1 MQPILIFPHLE
12 VKGEATE
19 ASNSDNETPTE
30 ALLSAP
36 QSFAPSPQ
44 KEQVKSMLSY
54 KSTILDKK
62 QIQNFGQEK
71 LLKIIL
77 PFLIQLFDPDSF
89 WQKQLL

>member
-1 MQPILIFPHLE
+1 MIIFKIQPILIFPHLE

-19 ASNSDNETPTE
+19 ASSSDKETPTE

-54 KSTILDKK
+54 KSTISDKK
-62 QIQNFGQEK
+62 
-71 LLKIIL
+71 
-77 PFLIQLFDPDSF
+77 
-89 WQKQLL
+89 